1 MSLNIKERKTRY
13 LSTGQRNI
21 KIVRLKAIILAL
33 MTIQLRALKKF

>member
-1 MSLNIKERKTRY
+1 MLLNTRVRQTRY

-33 MTIQLRALKKF
+33 MTIQLRDLKKF